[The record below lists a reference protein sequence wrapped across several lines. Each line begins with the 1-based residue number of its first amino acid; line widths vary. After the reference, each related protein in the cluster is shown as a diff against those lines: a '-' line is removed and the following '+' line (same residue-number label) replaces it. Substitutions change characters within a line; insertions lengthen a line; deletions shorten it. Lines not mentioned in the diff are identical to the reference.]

1 MNHQLWEVISTEREW
16 SWSLIGIVV
25 LLAALIVRAFL
36 LRNVFSSMKVRNKT
50 WYKRTLEQ
58 YQKRSLVGWIF
69 FGLFILGIILLWRF
83 EDVFLKRFS
92 FVEWLLI
99 LILLFLVSVF
109 SHLKAYARSMVEALQ
124 DQVDMS
130 KEL

>member
-1 MNHQLWEVISTEREW
+1 MI
-16 SWSLIGIVV
+16 

-36 LRNVFSSMKVRNKT
+36 LRNVFSGMKVRNRT
-50 WYKRTLEQ
+50 WYKRTLDQ
-58 YQKRSLVGWIF
+58 YQKRSLFGWIF
-69 FGLFILGIILLWRF
+69 FGLFIVGSILFWRF
-83 EDVFLKRFS
+83 EDLFLKRLG

-99 LILLFLVSVF
+99 FILLFLVSVF